1 MRLKKCVPP
10 VALVCA
16 SVIAAQNAPAPSQ
29 KATAPPQQ
37 PTVAKQTIKTQ
48 TRLITVDVVV
58 TDPHG
63 APVRGLKKED
73 FHIFEEHNREQ
84 HIAQFQFV
92 DRSMNSPPPAAAPSA
107 TLFTNELSSD
117 RTLAPTVLLMD
128 ALNTEI
134 ENQMR
139 VRQHMLSLL
148 KTLPPTTPVAVFAL
162 AHTLH
167 VVQSFTTDPKVLRA
181 AIDKT
186 LRSVPIEQNAQD
198 DAESASNQ
206 ALDFNGGQETQAT
219 QALEDFEAMTYEAQM
234 AIRVDETTD
243 AMIQIAKYLG
253 GFGGRKNLVWFSES
267 FPIWIEPSSDFGD
280 DAFAG
285 SASYNDKVHAAAA
298 ALTDARVAVYP
309 VDAKGLSVDQLYA
322 TNQNPHINR
331 QNPGEGFGNQL
342 SRQNTQHLD
351 AQATMDNIAETTGG
365 RTCKNTNDLSGC
377 VQSALNDGS
386 TYYELAYYPEGIA
399 WDGRF
404 HKITVRS
411 DQHGLRLAYRRGYFA
426 TELKALAKGQKPEEL
441 LKQACMN
448 PLPST
453 AITLTVQPIVAE
465 QQTATTAAAAQA
477 RYLLTVAPNALTFE
491 PEEGVHHL
499 GLQMAICEFDPKGST
514 FQFFS
519 HDLSRPLADD
529 VYKKLQEN
537 GIRNIFD
544 YAAKPQDQRLRF
556 AVLDVASGE
565 IGSVDVP
572 AHPHE
577 FASIPGLPASA
588 PSSASAAAPEPK
600 KPVQI
605 VTKFTFR
612 AGNAVSSLDWSGSSL
627 SYHGDVRIDQGAPA
641 FFKSTYGAKFHCDSG
656 KLVANDSA
664 AGLVPNFLLNFQNPA
679 GAGALV
685 SLGGDAPAYSGT
697 LPVDVSARAFFN
709 YLWKLCHC
717 QQP

>member
-1 MRLKKCVPP
+1 MRLNKCVPAL
-10 VALVCA
+10 ALV
-16 SVIAAQNAPAPSQ
+16 SSSLLVAQSAPAPPQ
-29 KATAPPQQ
+29 GATAPPQQ
-37 PTVAKQTIKTQ
+37 PPAAKQTIKTQ

-58 TDPHG
+58 TDSHG
-63 APVRGLKKED
+63 APIRGLKKED

-84 HIAQFQFV
+84 QIAQFQFV
-92 DRSMNSPPPAAAPSA
+92 DGSTNAPQNVAAPSA
-107 TLFTNELSSD
+107 TLFTNELSSN
-117 RTLAPTVLLMD
+117 RGTAPTVLLMD

-134 ENQMR
+134 QNQMQ

-148 KTLPPTTPVAVFAL
+148 KTLPPTTPVAIFSL

-167 VVQSFTTDPKVLRA
+167 VLQSFTTEPKVLRA

-186 LRSVPIEQNAQD
+186 LRSVPIDQNPQD

-206 ALDFNGGQETQAT
+206 MLDFNGDQETQAT

-267 FPIWIEPSSDFGD
+267 FPIWIEPSSDFGS

-309 VDAKGLSVDQLYA
+309 VDAKGLSVDQLYVA
-322 TNQNPHINR
+322 NQNPHINR
-331 QNPGEGFGNQL
+331 QNPGAGFGNQL

-351 AQATMDNIAETTGG
+351 AQATMDNISETSGG
-365 RTCKNTNDLSGC
+365 RTCKNTNDLADC

-386 TYYELAYYPEGIA
+386 IYYELSYYPEGIA

-404 HKITVRS
+404 HKITVKLE
-411 DQHGLRLAYRRGYFA
+411 QHGARLAYRRGYFA
-426 TELKALAKGQKPEEL
+426 TESRALASRQNPQEL

-453 AITLTVQPIVAE
+453 AITLTVQPLAE
-465 QQTATTAAAAQA
+465 QQAAAAAQA
-477 RYLLTVAPNALTFE
+477 RYLLTVSPNALTFE
-491 PEEGVHHL
+491 PGEAVHSL
-499 GLQMAICEFDPKGST
+499 SLQMAICEFDPKGNT

-519 HDLSRPLADD
+519 HDLSRPLRDD
-529 VYKKLQEN
+529 AFKQLQAR
-537 GIRNIFD
+537 GVQDIFD
-544 YAAKPQDQRLRF
+544 YAAKPEDQRLRF
-556 AVLDVASGE
+556 TVLDVPSGE

-577 FASIPGLPASA
+577 FASIPGLPA
-588 PSSASAAAPEPK
+588 PVSSASTAAATPK
-600 KPVQI
+600 KTVQI

-612 AGNAVSSLDWSGSSL
+612 AGNAVSLLDWSGSSL
-627 SYHGDVRIDQGAPA
+627 SYHGDIAIDQGAPA
-641 FFKSTYGAKFHCDSG
+641 FFKISYGAKFHCDSG
-656 KLVANDSA
+656 KLVANDPASDA
-664 AGLVPNFLLNFQNPA
+664 APNFLLTFQNPS
-679 GAGALV
+679 GTGALV
-685 SLGGDAPAYSGT
+685 ELGGDAPAYSGS
-697 LPVDVSARAFFN
+697 LPVDASARAFFD